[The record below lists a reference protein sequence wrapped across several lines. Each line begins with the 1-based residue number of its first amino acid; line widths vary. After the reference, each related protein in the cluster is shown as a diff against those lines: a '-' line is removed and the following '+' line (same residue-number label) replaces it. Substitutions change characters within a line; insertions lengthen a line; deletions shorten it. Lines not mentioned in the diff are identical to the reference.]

1 MKVMTDSIA
10 FDASFDA
17 ISKAYNAGLVYTVIL
32 FSVVFYLQYKDALLG
47 MKAYGKCGETI
58 TADMG
63 LSYQYNDLRLSCIC
77 RDMCKKTDLGFVYQY
92 NDVKFSGMC
101 TVDGFDKMPTCS
113 IGLASKVADNTIVRA
128 KVTSGG
134 EVSGCFKTTVNNKIT
149 FNGAMTLDAKNLN
162 NGNHKVGF
170 GVEFLF

>member
-1 MKVMTDSIA
+1 ML
-10 FDASFDA
+10 
-17 ISKAYNAGLVYTVIL
+17 GL
-32 FSVVFYLQYKDALLG
+32 
-47 MKAYGKCGETI
+47 KAYGKCCETI

-77 RDMCKKTDLGFVYQY
+77 RDLCKKADLGFVYQY
-92 NDVKFSGMC
+92 NDIKFSGMC
-101 TVDGFDKMPTCS
+101 TVDGFDKMPTFTV
-113 IGLASKVADNTIVRA
+113 GLASEVADNTTVRA

-134 EVSGCFKTTVNNKIT
+134 EVCGCFKTTVNKKMT
-149 FNGAMTLDAKNLN
+149 FTGAMSLDAKNLN